1 MKSLLVDALRQARSG
16 EQGQSLSD
24 SGSFDVTSQEVLETA
39 NDSIVEESALE
50 LYETSMSVDVDGEFP
65 ESLDIDAQLEDSSR
79 YSATAL
85 SRAAINSSGMS
96 PDSSKG
102 PAFARFAPVICV
114 AFAAC
119 ACVAWFAIHYF
130 NLTSFDAELA
140 SGRIDRAALSI
151 ADESDPLASN
161 ETGRFQFIEYP
172 TNTEVDE

>member
-39 NDSIVEESALE
+39 NDSIVDESTLQ

-65 ESLDIDAQLEDSSR
+65 ESSGIDAQSEDSSR

-85 SRAAINSSGMS
+85 TRAAIDSSGMS
-96 PDSSKG
+96 PGASKG
-102 PAFARFAPVICV
+102 PVFARFAPVICV

-130 NLTSFDAELA
+130 NLSSFDAELA

-151 ADESDPLASN
+151 ADENDPLAIGV
-161 ETGRFQFIEYP
+161 TGRFEFIEYR
-172 TNTEVDE
+172 TNTEVAE